1 MNISGLGLNCW
12 TGIETKED
20 PARYKLITTFL
31 FHFINSFVS
40 WKQCDL
46 QRGFRTCY
54 TKYDSCKYHSDQTK
68 SVNLCFPE
76 YYESGIIH
84 CLFANISRCCRCI
97 SINKYVNVSCQS
109 WRPTQLFISKM
120 RECHTSLVIRPFIEH
135 NEGILA

>member
-76 YYESGIIH
+76 YSESGIIH
-84 CLFANISRCCRCI
+84 CLLIFLDVAAALVL
-97 SINKYVNVSCQS
+97 INMSMSHVNLEDQQNYLSA
-109 WRPTQLFISKM
+109 K
-120 RECHTSLVIRPFIEH
+120 
-135 NEGILA
+135 